1 MKSSNRPQACT
12 DVSDAPYRLNPLKA
26 PALLRVPGNKD
37 YLVDNLFERIDQAF
51 NECPALVGKK
61 IFLLPVCTTGLA
73 SHKDDCRSHCGAPF
87 IFLSGLVL
95 SCRQEYLADIQRG
108 AL

>member
-1 MKSSNRPQACT
+1 MKASNRPKTCT
-12 DVSDAPYRLNPLKA
+12 DVSDAPYPLNPLKA

-73 SHKDDCRSHCGAPF
+73 SHQDDSCSHSGAPF

-95 SCRQEYLADIQRG
+95 SCRQEYLTEVHKEAR
-108 AL
+108 